1 MRRATLHRRAGESDP
16 MQRIVRVAVPVPLPR
31 LFDYRLMQDD
41 PVAPGSRV
49 LVGFARRRLVGVIV
63 EVTTESAVPDAQM
76 QDVLALLDPAP
87 LLGDELLAT
96 LGWASRYYQHAI
108 GEVVAAALP
117 AALRRAKPLPRPG
130 SDMLVLTGAGRTALA
145 DPRRRRGTRV
155 DALLERLGAGDGDA
169 DTLDATVPGWRAA
182 ARSLRAR
189 GWLEVHQR
197 DGAPRTSAAIA
208 GPPLNAAQ
216 AAACA
221 AISAA
226 SSSFMPFLLD
236 GVTGSG
242 KTEVYLGA
250 ILAVVARGAQA
261 LVLVPE
267 IALTPQTVRR
277 FRERLGFEVALL
289 HSGLSEGERARAWLA
304 AARGDAPVVLGT
316 RSAVFVPLARPGLIV
331 VDEEHDASYK
341 QQDGFRYHARDLAV
355 VRAKALGVPL
365 VLGSATPSLES
376 LANAE
381 AGRYRHLRLAV
392 RAGAARPPDLR
403 IMDLRQ
409 KRVIDGLAVDSLRVI
424 DEHLAAGGQ
433 VLVFRNRRGFA
444 PVLFCH
450 ACGWSA
456 QCSRCDRP
464 LTVHRG
470 VARLRCHHCGAEER
484 MPTACPA
491 CSSPALGPQGVGTE
505 RLETLLADR
514 FPNVPVV
521 RIDRDSTR
529 TRGGRDALLDSLD
542 TEGARILV
550 GTQMLA
556 KGHDLSG
563 LTLVVVVGVDEG
575 LYSVDFRA
583 GERLGQLVV
592 QVAGRAGR
600 AERRGSVILQTHHP
614 QHPLLLALLE
624 GGYPMLARRLLAER
638 MAASLP
644 PFGHLALV
652 RAEARQHEQALGFL
666 EAAAAIARESGSS
679 VLLHGPLPAPMPRRA
694 GFRRSQLLVEAG
706 ERPVMQ
712 AFLADW
718 LPVVRA
724 LPLARRVRWS
734 IDVDPIEM
742 G

>member
-1 MRRATLHRRAGESDP
+1 

-31 LFDYRLMQDD
+31 LFDYRLPPGD

-49 LVGFARRRLVGVIV
+49 LVGFARRRLVGVVV
-63 EVTTESAVPDAQM
+63 ETVAESAVPDDQM

-87 LLGDELLAT
+87 LLGVELLAT
-96 LGWASRYYQHAI
+96 LRWASRYYQHAI

-117 AALRRAKPLPRPG
+117 AALRSAKPLPRPG
-130 SDMLVLTGAGRTALA
+130 TDMLALTDAGRVALA
-145 DPRRRRGTRV
+145 EPRRRRGTRV
-155 DALLERLGAGDGDA
+155 DALLEQLAAGNGEADA
-169 DTLDATVPGWRAA
+169 LDASVPGWRAA

-189 GWLEVHQR
+189 GWLDAHR
-197 DGAPRTSAAIA
+197 RNGTARTWPAVA

-216 AAACA
+216 AAARA
-221 AISAA
+221 EMSAA
-226 SSSFMPFLLD
+226 GSSFTPFLLD

-250 ILAVVARGAQA
+250 IADVVARGAQA

-277 FRERLGFEVALL
+277 FHERLGFEVALL

-304 AARGDAPVVLGT
+304 AERGDAPVVLGT

-376 LANAE
+376 LANVA
-381 AGRYRHLRLAV
+381 AGRYRHLRLAA
-392 RAGAARPPDLR
+392 RAGVARPPDLR
-403 IMDLRQ
+403 IMDLRR
-409 KRVIDGLAVDSLRVI
+409 KRVVDGLAVDSLRTI
-424 DEHLAAGGQ
+424 GEHLGAGGQ
-433 VLVFRNRRGFA
+433 VLVFRNRRGYA

-450 ACGWSA
+450 GCGWSA

-470 VARLRCHHCGAEER
+470 AARLRCHHCGAEEP
-484 MPTACPA
+484 MPASCPA
-491 CSSPALGPQGVGTE
+491 CASPALGAQGVGTE
-505 RLETLLADR
+505 RLETMLAER

-529 TRGGRDALLDSLD
+529 TRGGRDALLDGLD
-542 TEGARILV
+542 ADGARILV

-556 KGHDLSG
+556 KGHDLPG

-614 QHPLLLALLE
+614 QHPLLTALLE

-638 MAASLP
+638 AAASLP
-644 PFGHLALV
+644 PFAQLALM
-652 RAEARQHEQALGFL
+652 RAEAKRPAHALEFL
-666 EAAAAIARESGSS
+666 EAAAAIARAPGSP
-679 VLLHGPLPAPMPRRA
+679 VVLHGPLPAPMPRRA
-694 GFRRSQLLVEAG
+694 GYVRSQLLVEAA
-706 ERPVMQ
+706 ERPLMQ

-718 LPVVRA
+718 LPAVRA

-734 IDVDPIEM
+734 IDVDPVEM
-742 G
+742 A